1 MAVQIQLRNDT
12 AAGWTAANPILAIG
26 EMGLETDTDKFKLG
40 NGIDTWSVRPYG
52 GIVGPEGQA
61 GATGATGP
69 TGATG
74 ATGPSGVAYAT
85 SPIMYDALTQTVS
98 LSYTALVIDGG
109 TA

>member
-12 AAGWTAANPILAIG
+12 AAAWTAANPILAVG
-26 EMGLETDTDKFKLG
+26 EIGLESDTNKFKIG
-40 NGIDTWSVRPYG
+40 NGT
-52 GIVGPEGQA
+52 QA
-61 GATGATGP
+61 WNSRTYAGLVGP

-74 ATGPSGVAYAT
+74 ATGPSGVVAAT